1 MAKSSKAKGGGARQL
16 NERVR
21 TAKGRKLSS
30 SRWLERQLNDPYVAA
45 AKRDGLRSRAAYKLI
60 EMDDAHGFLKPGARV
75 VDLGAAPGSWSQIA
89 AGRVKSA
96 EGQGMVVALDILDM
110 DAIPGVE
117 FLKLDFEDDDA
128 IGQIHSRLGKH
139 ADVVLSD
146 MAPGATGHKRTDH
159 LRIIGLTELALDFA
173 KDVLVPGGT
182 FLAKVWQGG
191 SERELLQTMKRLF
204 ATVRHVKPEASR
216 KDSSELYVL
225 ATGFRGEA
233 DD

>member
-16 NERVR
+16 SERVR

-89 AGRVKSA
+89 AARVKSA

-110 DAIPGVE
+110 DAIPGVD
-117 FLKLDFEDDDA
+117 FLKIDFEDDDA
-128 IGQIHSRLGKH
+128 IEQIHSRLGDH

-233 DD
+233 ED

>member
-1 MAKSSKAKGGGARQL
+1 MAKTSKRGGGRNL
-16 NERVR
+16 TERVK
-21 TAKGRKLSS
+21 TAKGRKISS

-45 AKRDGLRSRAAYKLI
+45 AKRDGMRSRAAYKLTEI
-60 EMDDAHGFLKPGARV
+60 DDAHGFLRPGAKV

-89 AGRVKSA
+89 AERVESLNGKGS
-96 EGQGMVVALDILDM
+96 VVAIDILEM
-110 DAIPGVE
+110 DALPGVT
-117 FLKLDFEDDDA
+117 FFTLDFEDDSAPDTIQSA
-128 IGQIHSRLGKH
+128 LGHS

-173 KDVLVPGGT
+173 MTILVPGGT

-191 SERELLQTMKRLF
+191 SEQDLLQTMKRSF
-204 ATVRHVKPEASR
+204 ETVRHIKPKASR

-225 ATGFRGEA
+225 ATGFRGST

>member
-1 MAKSSKAKGGGARQL
+1 MAKASKRGGGRNL
-16 NERVR
+16 TERVK
-21 TAKGRKLSS
+21 TAKGRKISS

-45 AKRDGLRSRAAYKLI
+45 AKRDGMRSRAAYKLTEI
-60 EMDDAHGFLKPGARV
+60 DDAHGFLRPGAKV

-89 AGRVKSA
+89 AERVESQNGKGS
-96 EGQGMVVALDILDM
+96 VVAIDILEM
-110 DAIPGVE
+110 DALPGVT
-117 FLKLDFEDDDA
+117 FFKLDFEDGSAPDTIRSA
-128 IGQIHSRLGKH
+128 LGHS

-173 KDVLVPGGT
+173 MTILVPGGT

-191 SERELLQTMKRLF
+191 SEQDLLQIMKRSF
-204 ATVRHVKPEASR
+204 ETVRHIKPKASR

-225 ATGFRGEA
+225 ATGFRRL
-233 DD
+233 DDD

>member
-1 MAKSSKAKGGGARQL
+1 MARVPKARGGGRQL
-16 NERVR
+16 TQRVK
-21 TAKGRKLSS
+21 TAKGRKISS

-60 EMDDAHGFLKPGARV
+60 EMDDAYGFLEPGARI

-89 AGRVKSA
+89 AKRVRAA
-96 EGQGMVVALDILDM
+96 EGRGHVVAVDLLEVDPI
-110 DAIPGVE
+110 AGVTC
-117 FLKLDFEDDDA
+117 LQLDFEDDDA
-128 IGQIHSRLGKH
+128 PDRIRAALKDG

-173 KDVLVPGGT
+173 ASILVPGGT

-191 SERELLQTMKRLF
+191 TEHELLSTMKRSF
-204 ATVRHVKPEASR
+204 AKVRHVKPKASR
-216 KDSSELYVL
+216 KDSAELYVL
-225 ATGFRGEA
+225 ATGFRGPRT
-233 DD
+233 D